1 MYRSGL
7 CFFLSVIFR
16 LINVADKVSISSS
29 LTLYPSARWSVSWFP
44 RLAESSY
51 DDTLLKAEVLWLEIR
66 RMPVTSFFWFLI
78 KAGNDCRSEWHKK
91 CAGRIGLPFMT
102 EWLPTHFFLFIS
114 IYFFFF
120 LAFSVIFS
128 LSKRI
133 SPTCLGEAILNGL
146 PASSYISSSS
156 CCMRWV

>member
-1 MYRSGL
+1 MVRIVNKLYPCYPDFSFKKSRLSLSKMYRSGL

-66 RMPVTSFFWFLI
+66 RMPVTSFF
-78 KAGNDCRSEWHKK
+78 
-91 CAGRIGLPFMT
+91 
-102 EWLPTHFFLFIS
+102 
-114 IYFFFF
+114 
-120 LAFSVIFS
+120 
-128 LSKRI
+128 
-133 SPTCLGEAILNGL
+133 
-146 PASSYISSSS
+146 
-156 CCMRWV
+156 

>member
-120 LAFSVIFS
+120 LASFAHSFAPCSFSFAVKAFAFS
-128 LSKRI
+128 MLAFS
-133 SPTCLGEAILNGL
+133 SSGEAYACL
-146 PASSYISSSS
+146 
-156 CCMRWV
+156 